1 VCNYCAQHK
10 EANRDKSIHL
20 VAGFGGDRGRVYQ
33 SETDLLVT
41 LRPED
46 VPAALGY
53 LRAALE
59 ATEDGTLEGGD
70 E

>member
-1 VCNYCAQHK
+1 
-10 EANRDKSIHL
+10 